1 MRDLIETLRACW
13 AAAVNEY
20 RRQRYLRGGWR
31 NPDDCPF

>member
-1 MRDLIETLRACW
+1 MKDLIEALRAAW

-31 NPDDCPF
+31 NPDECPF